1 MLLLRGI
8 QLPWN
13 FSWVDEKKLAG
24 TSAPTTEGQIKALAA
39 EGISHLVSLSP
50 ETPPAPAPPEGLK
63 ITYIAVE
70 DFEAPSPRQIRK
82 FIKICEETHARGEAV
97 AVHCRGGRGRTG
109 TVGLDQPLGSIC
121 SVLWMLE
128 YDNLVGQL
136 TSHVTHNHRWIFPD
150 AGGLLHVEEKPGR
163 AGGSGLGPSSSARS
177 RRV

>member
-13 FSWVDEKKLAG
+13 FSWVEEKKLAG

-50 ETPPAPAPPEGLK
+50 ETPPAPAPPEGLR

-109 TVGLDQPLGSIC
+109 TVGLDQPRGSTC
-121 SVLWMLE
+121 SVIYPFSL
-128 YDNLVGQL
+128 DVG
-136 TSHVTHNHRWIFPD
+136 I
-150 AGGLLHVEEKPGR
+150 
-163 AGGSGLGPSSSARS
+163 
-177 RRV
+177 

>member
-50 ETPPAPAPPEGLK
+50 ETPPAPAPPEGLR

-70 DFEAPSPRQIRK
+70 DYEAPSPRQIRK

-97 AVHCRGGRGRTG
+97 AVYCRGGRGRTG
-109 TVGLDQPLGSIC
+109 TVGLDQPRGSTC
-121 SVLWMLE
+121 SVIYLCSL
-128 YDNLVGQL
+128 DVG
-136 TSHVTHNHRWIFPD
+136 I
-150 AGGLLHVEEKPGR
+150 
-163 AGGSGLGPSSSARS
+163 
-177 RRV
+177 